1 MYHVLVRCL
10 FSICSTKKNT
20 FWIFGFCFS
29 LLLFSTYVEKAQTIK
44 TKQTNDRLCY
54 KNFFYLLGVK
64 QADTDY
70 KILGFFKGQIISE
83 EMSSTPWG
91 QAPSLPT
98 WPQGV
103 DDIFLGFKS
112 PKKQTKYFEGFLP

>member
-1 MYHVLVRCL
+1 MGFLQVFAVQ
-10 FSICSTKKNT
+10 KNT

-29 LLLFSTYVEKAQTIK
+29 LLLFSTYVEKHRQLFYRIK

-83 EMSSTPWG
+83 E
-91 QAPSLPT
+91 
-98 WPQGV
+98 
-103 DDIFLGFKS
+103 IFLGFKS
-112 PKKQTKYFEGFLP
+112 PKKQTKYFEVFLH